1 MIRQVVL
8 ALTQTMSQLTLS
20 KLCNISQPL
29 ISSIVRGGKKL
40 GRRKC
45 AEFGQWYMNYIKSAD
60 ARPSTMFCEGSGARL
75 VFDKSREIPQLKA
88 WFANNTK
95 PSDELLEEYSKILNE
110 HALRKDR

>member
-1 MIRQVVL
+1 MLISL
-8 ALTQTMSQLTLS
+8 
-20 KLCNISQPL
+20 NIPLKQPL

-45 AEFGQWYMNYIKSAD
+45 AEFGQWYMNYIKSAE
-60 ARPSTMFCEGSGARL
+60 ARPSTMFCEGGGARL

-95 PSDELLEEYSKILNE
+95 PSDEALEEYSKILNQ